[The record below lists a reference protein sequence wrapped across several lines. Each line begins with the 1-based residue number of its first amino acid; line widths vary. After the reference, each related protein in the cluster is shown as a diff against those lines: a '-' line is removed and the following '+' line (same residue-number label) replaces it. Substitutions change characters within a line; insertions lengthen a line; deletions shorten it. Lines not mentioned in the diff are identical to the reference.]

1 LIDGDDASSCVRPL
15 FHPTPQFEDS
25 MSDASHTPGEE
36 NHEGPIKTPKQL
48 ITAVVFSF
56 VIPVLVIVL
65 LAVFVTSSNKPVA
78 GSDGLDEKAI
88 LARIQPVAK
97 VVVKDASAP
106 VVLKTG
112 AEVYTGRCAACHTG
126 GLAGSPKLGDTAA
139 WAPRIQQGYDTLLNS
154 ALKGKNAMGAQGGGD
169 YSDLEIAR
177 AVVYLTNQSGA
188 QFAEPKAPEAAASG
202 AAAASDAQAA
212 SAPAMAASK

>member
-1 LIDGDDASSCVRPL
+1 
-15 FHPTPQFEDS
+15 

-36 NHEGPIKTPKQL
+36 THEGPIKTPRQL
-48 ITAVVFSF
+48 IVAVVFSF
-56 VIPVLVIVL
+56 IIPVLVIVL
-65 LAVFVTSSNKPVA
+65 LAMFVTTSNKPVA

-88 LARIQPVAK
+88 LARIQPLAK

-112 AEVYTGRCAACHTG
+112 EEVYTGRCAACHAG
-126 GLAGSPKLGDTAA
+126 GLAGSPKFGDTAA
-139 WAPRIQQGYDTLLNS
+139 WAPRIQQGYDTLLTS

-169 YSDLEIAR
+169 YSDLEIGR
-177 AVVYLTNQSGA
+177 AVVYMTNKSGA

-202 AAAASDAQAA
+202 ASAAASA
-212 SAPAMAASK
+212 SAPAAEAAPAAAMAASK

>member
-1 LIDGDDASSCVRPL
+1 
-15 FHPTPQFEDS
+15 

-36 NHEGPIKTPKQL
+36 THEGPIKTPRQL
-48 ITAVVFSF
+48 IVAVVFSF
-56 VIPVLVIVL
+56 IIPVLVIVL
-65 LAVFVTSSNKPVA
+65 LAMFVTTSNKPVA

-88 LARIQPVAK
+88 LARIQPLAK

-112 AEVYTGRCAACHTG
+112 EEVYTGRCAACHAG
-126 GLAGSPKLGDTAA
+126 GLAGSPKFGDTAA
-139 WAPRIQQGYDTLLNS
+139 WAPRIQQGYDTLLTS

-169 YSDLEIAR
+169 YSDLEIGR
-177 AVVYLTNQSGA
+177 AVVYMTNKSGA

-202 AAAASDAQAA
+202 ASAAA
-212 SAPAMAASK
+212 SAPASAAEAAPAAAMAASK